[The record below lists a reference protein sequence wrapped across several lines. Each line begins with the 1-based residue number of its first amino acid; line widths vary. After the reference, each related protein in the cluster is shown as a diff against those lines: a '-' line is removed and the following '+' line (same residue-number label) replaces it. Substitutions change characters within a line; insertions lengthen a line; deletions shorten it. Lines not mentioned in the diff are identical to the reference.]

1 MFDTNKNTVILIR
14 DATTLPPNLS
24 IASNAFFPGWQIVT
38 SPDRSTFTRGVEA
51 AHWNFFYRANE
62 TRATVLGGASL
73 RTLRRAVKQILGKQE
88 NQNFNFNSL
97 EVTTIVSKRFLGI
110 PFLRTVA
117 HLRHIQESSALVPS
131 KAFVSQVPSDRAA
144 ESGTSSG
151 EPHGAV
157 QYATAK

>member
-14 DATTLPPNLS
+14 DATALPPNLS

-38 SPDRSTFTRGVEA
+38 SPDRSTFTRSVEA
-51 AHWNFFYRANE
+51 AHWNFFYRANQ

-73 RTLRRAVKQILGKQE
+73 RTLRRAVKKIFGKQE
-88 NQNFNFNSL
+88 HQNFNTL
-97 EVTTIVSKRFLGI
+97 EVTTIVSKRILGV

-131 KAFVSQVPSDRAA
+131 KGFVPQVPGDRAA
-144 ESGTSSG
+144 ESGSG

-157 QYATAK
+157 QYAAAK

>member
-38 SPDRSTFTRGVEA
+38 SPDRSTFTRSVEA

-62 TRATVLGGASL
+62 TRATVLGAASL
-73 RTLRRAVKQILGKQE
+73 RTLRRAVKRLIAKQE
-88 NQNFNFNSL
+88 HQNFNSL

-110 PFLRTVA
+110 PMLRTVA

-131 KAFVSQVPSDRAA
+131 KGFVPRVREDRAA
-144 ESGTSSG
+144 ESGTSGG
-151 EPHGAV
+151 EPHGAAV

>member
-1 MFDTNKNTVILIR
+1 MFDTKKNTVILIR
-14 DATTLPPNLS
+14 DATPLPPNLS
-24 IASNAFFPGWQIVT
+24 IGSNAFFPGWQIVT
-38 SPDRSTFTRGVEA
+38 SPDRSTFTRSVEA

-73 RTLRRAVKQILGKQE
+73 RTLRRAVKKVLAKQE
-88 NQNFNFNSL
+88 HQNFNSL
-97 EVTTIVSKRFLGI
+97 EVTSIIWKRFLGI

-131 KAFVSQVPSDRAA
+131 KAFVLRMAEERAA
-144 ESGTSSG
+144 EAGTSSG
-151 EPHGAV
+151 EPHGVV

>member
-38 SPDRSTFTRGVEA
+38 SPDRPTFTRSVEA

-73 RTLRRAVKQILGKQE
+73 RTLRRAVKQMLGKQE
-88 NQNFNFNSL
+88 NQNFNAL
-97 EVTTIVSKRFLGI
+97 EVTTILSKRFLGI

-131 KAFVSQVPSDRAA
+131 KVFVSQGPGHRAA

-151 EPHGAV
+151 EPHRAV

>member
-14 DATTLPPNLS
+14 DATALPPNLS

-38 SPDRSTFTRGVEA
+38 SPDRSTFTRSVEA

-73 RTLRRAVKQILGKQE
+73 RTLRRAVKKVLAKQE
-88 NQNFNFNSL
+88 QHQNFNAL
-97 EVTTIVSKRFLGI
+97 EITTIVSKRILGI

-131 KAFVSQVPSDRAA
+131 KAFVLRMAEERAA
-144 ESGTSSG
+144 EAGTSSG
-151 EPHGAV
+151 EPHGVV

>member
-14 DATTLPPNLS
+14 DATPLPPILS

-38 SPDRSTFTRGVEA
+38 SPDRSTITRGVEA

-62 TRATVLGGASL
+62 TRATVLGTANL
-73 RTLRRAVKQILGKQE
+73 RTLRRAVKKVLAKQE
-88 NQNFNFNSL
+88 HQNFNSL
-97 EVTTIVSKRFLGI
+97 EVTSIISKRFLGI

-131 KAFVSQVPSDRAA
+131 KAFVLRMAEDRAA

-157 QYATAK
+157 RYATAK

>member
-38 SPDRSTFTRGVEA
+38 SPDRSTFTRSVEA

-62 TRATVLGGASL
+62 TRATVLDGASL
-73 RTLRRAVKQILGKQE
+73 RTLRRAVKKVLAKQE
-88 NQNFNFNSL
+88 QHQNFNAL
-97 EVTTIVSKRFLGI
+97 EVTIIVSKRILGI

-131 KAFVSQVPSDRAA
+131 KGFVRRVPGDREA

>member
-1 MFDTNKNTVILIR
+1 MFDTNRNTVILIR
-14 DATTLPPNLS
+14 DATPLPPNLS
-24 IASNAFFPGWQIVT
+24 IGSNAFFPGWQIVT
-38 SPDRSTFTRGVEA
+38 SPDRSTFTRSVEA

-73 RTLRRAVKQILGKQE
+73 RTLRRAVKKVLAKQE
-88 NQNFNFNSL
+88 QHQNFNAL
-97 EVTTIVSKRFLGI
+97 EITTIVSKRILGV

-131 KAFVSQVPSDRAA
+131 KAFVSQGPGHRAA

-151 EPHGAV
+151 EPHRAV

>member
-1 MFDTNKNTVILIR
+1 VFDTNKSTVILIR
-14 DATTLPPNLS
+14 DATVLPPNLS

-62 TRATVLGGASL
+62 TRATVLGGGSL
-73 RTLRRAVKQILGKQE
+73 RTLRRAVKQILAKQE
-88 NQNFNFNSL
+88 HQNFNSL
-97 EVTTIVSKRFLGI
+97 EVTSIVSKRFLGI
-110 PFLRTVA
+110 PYLRIVT

-131 KAFVSQVPSDRAA
+131 KALVLRMAEDRAA
-144 ESGTSSG
+144 ESGTSGG

-157 QYATAK
+157 QYAIAK

>member
-38 SPDRSTFTRGVEA
+38 SADRSTLTRGVEA

-62 TRATVLGGASL
+62 TRAMVLGGASL

-88 NQNFNFNSL
+88 NQNFNSL

-110 PFLRTVA
+110 PLLRTVA
-117 HLRHIQESSALVPS
+117 HLRHIQESSALVPP
-131 KAFVSQVPSDRAA
+131 KAFVSQGPGDRAA

-151 EPHGAV
+151 EPRGAV

>member
-38 SPDRSTFTRGVEA
+38 SPDRATFTRSVEA

-62 TRATVLGGASL
+62 TRATVPGGTSL
-73 RTLRRAVKQILGKQE
+73 RTLRKAVKRILAKQE
-88 NQNFNFNSL
+88 HQNFNAL
-97 EVTTIVSKRFLGI
+97 EVTTIVSKRILGI

-117 HLRHIQESSALVPS
+117 HLRHVQESSALVPS
-131 KAFVSQVPSDRAA
+131 KAFVLRMAEERAA
-144 ESGTSSG
+144 ESGSSSG